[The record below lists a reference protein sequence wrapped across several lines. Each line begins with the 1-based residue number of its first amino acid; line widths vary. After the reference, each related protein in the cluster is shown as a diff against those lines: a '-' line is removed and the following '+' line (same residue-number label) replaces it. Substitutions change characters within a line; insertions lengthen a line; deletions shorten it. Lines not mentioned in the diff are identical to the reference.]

1 MKKKNIISIGLIAL
15 LCISCNNY
23 LDIKPYGRTIPKTAE
38 EFSALIHTRLNS
50 IDAGSDSYL
59 VGNANQWMTWDAV
72 CGDDFETCLTS
83 SGARSLAT
91 YVGDIIRQNQ
101 YPNYY
106 QSLYEFIRDC
116 NIVLNEM
123 EESDTEEANNIRGT
137 AYAIRGVAYYQ
148 LLRIFCEV
156 PRTGEFDTQLGLPL
170 VTTFDMEEKPLRS
183 TMQATINQIESDL
196 QKAASYHINDNIY
209 RFTEDVIKGYQ
220 ARMYFWTRQWS
231 KALPIAQDL
240 LNKYPLLEGEAYK
253 AMMTNAYELTV
264 NQLLKSYLVVTATGS
279 DDLSGV
285 NTTLQYR
292 PVSLRFLSTFSE
304 EEKTSD
310 IRYALWV
317 NTQRQAKKIFFCG
330 MRAAEFKLIEAEC
343 YYHMKQEDKALKSIN
358 ELRAHRISNYTDLT
372 VDKLPTLSDKEVIK
386 TDVEG
391 NALTPLMGFILQERR
406 KELFLEGDRFFE
418 QKRNGSP
425 EYWTALN
432 GLKYV
437 TEKYMYTF
445 PIPLHDLDLEN
456 GLIQNPGYKEIQ
468 NK

>member
-123 EESDTEEANNIRGT
+123 EESDTEGANNIRGT

-156 PRTGEFDTQLGLPL
+156 PRTREFDTQLGLPL

-253 AMMTNAYELTV
+253 AMMTNAYELTG
-264 NQLLKSYLVVTATGS
+264 NQLLKSYLAVTATGS

-317 NTQRQAKKIFFCG
+317 NTQRQAKKDFLLWYESSRIQTDRSG
-330 MRAAEFKLIEAEC
+330 MLLSHEA
-343 YYHMKQEDKALKSIN
+343 
-358 ELRAHRISNYTDLT
+358 
-372 VDKLPTLSDKEVIK
+372 
-386 TDVEG
+386 
-391 NALTPLMGFILQERR
+391 RR
-406 KELFLEGDRFFE
+406 QSLEI
-418 QKRNGSP
+418 
-425 EYWTALN
+425 Y
-432 GLKYV
+432 
-437 TEKYMYTF
+437 
-445 PIPLHDLDLEN
+445 
-456 GLIQNPGYKEIQ
+456 
-468 NK
+468 

>member
-209 RFTEDVIKGYQ
+209 RFTEDVIKGYL
-220 ARMYFWTRQWS
+220 FLDT
-231 KALPIAQDL
+231 
-240 LNKYPLLEGEAYK
+240 
-253 AMMTNAYELTV
+253 AME
-264 NQLLKSYLVVTATGS
+264 QS
-279 DDLSGV
+279 
-285 NTTLQYR
+285 
-292 PVSLRFLSTFSE
+292 
-304 EEKTSD
+304 TSD
-310 IRYALWV
+310 SPR
-317 NTQRQAKKIFFCG
+317 
-330 MRAAEFKLIEAEC
+330 LIE
-343 YYHMKQEDKALKSIN
+343 Q
-358 ELRAHRISNYTDLT
+358 IS
-372 VDKLPTLSDKEVIK
+372 
-386 TDVEG
+386 
-391 NALTPLMGFILQERR
+391 
-406 KELFLEGDRFFE
+406 
-418 QKRNGSP
+418 
-425 EYWTALN
+425 
-432 GLKYV
+432 
-437 TEKYMYTF
+437 
-445 PIPLHDLDLEN
+445 
-456 GLIQNPGYKEIQ
+456 LIGR
-468 NK
+468 

>member
-1 MKKKNIISIGLIAL
+1 
-15 LCISCNNY
+15 
-23 LDIKPYGRTIPKTAE
+23 
-38 EFSALIHTRLNS
+38 
-50 IDAGSDSYL
+50 
-59 VGNANQWMTWDAV
+59 MTWDAV

-123 EESDTEEANNIRGT
+123 EESDTEGANNIRGT

-156 PRTGEFDTQLGLPL
+156 PRTREFDTQLGLPL

-253 AMMTNAYELTV
+253 AMMTNAYELTG
-264 NQLLKSYLVVTATGS
+264 NQLLKSYLAA
-279 DDLSGV
+279 L
-285 NTTLQYR
+285 
-292 PVSLRFLSTFSE
+292 
-304 EEKTSD
+304 
-310 IRYALWV
+310 RYALWV
-317 NTQRQAKKIFFCG
+317 NTQRQAKKKKKIFFCG

-418 QKRNGSP
+418 QKTKWLTGILDSTQWP
-425 EYWTALN
+425 EVCDREI
-432 GLKYV
+432 YV
-437 TEKYMYTF
+437 YLSNSFARFGFRERIDTKSW
-445 PIPLHDLDLEN
+445 I
-456 GLIQNPGYKEIQ
+456 
-468 NK
+468 